1 MLKRDSLAAQMQQ
14 LSQVLAKVKR
24 LIIEDA
30 EEEAKK
36 ISYATFQDY
45 YQLDNY
51 DLLTLSEDQFLEKIR
66 NKNLKPDEL
75 NMLSYFIDEYA
86 GLQDEFTLQVHLYKK
101 YLLLVSLLENE
112 YNFVSLDHISRQT
125 ILQEQLSRL

>member
-36 ISYATFQDY
+36 VSYAIFKDY
-45 YQLDNY
+45 YQLNDE
-51 DLLTLSEDQFLEKIR
+51 DLITLSEDQFLQKIKS
-66 NKNLKPDEL
+66 KNLKPEEL

-86 GLQDEFTLQVHLYKK
+86 GLQDEFALQLHFYKR
-101 YLLLVSLLENE
+101 YLLLVNLLENE
-112 YNFVSLDHISRQT
+112 HHFVSLDHISRRA
-125 ILQEQLSRL
+125 ILQEQISNL